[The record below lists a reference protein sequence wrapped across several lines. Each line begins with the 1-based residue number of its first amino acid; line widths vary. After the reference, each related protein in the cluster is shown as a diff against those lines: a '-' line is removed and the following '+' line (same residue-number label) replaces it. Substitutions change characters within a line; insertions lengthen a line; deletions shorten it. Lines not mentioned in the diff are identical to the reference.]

1 MKKFLK
7 RISAALCLTIALT
20 GVLAF
25 GACGGEQGN
34 SSPDTSSVS
43 AGSDTQGSD
52 ESQSVSD
59 SIGSSDSSDSTDSS
73 DSSDSSDSTGN
84 VDSSDDEENWTSFY

>member
-1 MKKFLK
+1 MRKFLK

-25 GACGGEQGN
+25 GACGGEKGN

-52 ESQSVSD
+52 ESQSVPD
-59 SIGSSDSSDSTDSS
+59 SIGSSDSSDST

>member
-1 MKKFLK
+1 MRKFLK

-25 GACGGEQGN
+25 GACGGEKGN

-43 AGSDTQGSD
+43 AGSDIQGSD

-73 DSSDSSDSTGN
+73 DSSDSTGN
-84 VDSSDDEENWTSFY
+84 VDSSDDEENWTSFH